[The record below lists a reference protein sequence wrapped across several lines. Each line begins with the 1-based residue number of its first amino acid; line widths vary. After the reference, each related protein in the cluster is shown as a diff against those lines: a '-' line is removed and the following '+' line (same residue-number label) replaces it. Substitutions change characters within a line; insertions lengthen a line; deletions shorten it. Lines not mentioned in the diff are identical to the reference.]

1 MKKRQNDLDTAD
13 GERLTERELS
23 RRLGRYQRAAAL
35 WLRLGLLGI
44 AGGVISYFAVQDAAL
59 KAVLTGVL
67 FSGGLFCAIFLSRE
81 AQKKLKALMQEQMG
95 DLFRAELERAFGPD
109 LRTADLAIDRA
120 CVEQF
125 RLLDGKWE
133 ECVVEDLHQGTH
145 RGVSFSAANVRLD
158 YVYERGSGQEGLGT
172 CQDMVFKGVV
182 IRCQTRVA
190 ASGLVRGNA
199 RTEDS
204 PRGIVTEN
212 GDFNAHFCV
221 TAEREQD
228 AFCLLTPQFMEQLTA
243 LEGGVEGHLA
253 GFCWEGRVFSLTIET
268 DYGFASVASS
278 VDLRDLDALQR
289 SYITSLKEMGRFL
302 DLLLKNT
309 ALFAARD

>member
-1 MKKRQNDLDTAD
+1 MKQKNEFEPGYGRMSE
-13 GERLTERELS
+13 GELS
-23 RRLGRYQRAAAL
+23 RQLGWYQRAASL
-35 WLRLGLLGI
+35 WIRVGLIGI
-44 AGGVISYFAVQDAAL
+44 AAGLIACFAVKDAAL

-67 FSGGLFCAIFLSRE
+67 FSGGLCSTIFLSGR

-95 DLFRAELERAFGPD
+95 DFFRTELERAFGPD

-133 ECVVEDLHQGTH
+133 ECRVENLYQGTH

-158 YVYERGSGQEGLGT
+158 HVYERGSGQEGLGI
-172 CQDMVFKGVV
+172 CQDMVFKGLV
-182 IRCQTRVA
+182 IRCQTRPA
-190 ASGLVRGNA
+190 ASGLVRGSA
-199 RTEDS
+199 RTEES
-204 PRGIVTEN
+204 PQGIVTEN

-228 AFCLLTPQFMEQLTA
+228 AFDLLTPRFMEQLME
-243 LEGGVEGHLA
+243 LEGGVEGRLA
-253 GFCWEGRVFSLTIET
+253 GFCWEGRVFSLALET

-278 VDLRDLDALQR
+278 VDLRDLDALRR
-289 SYITSLKEMGRFL
+289 SYVTSLKEMGHFL

-309 ALFAARD
+309 ALFAGQK

>member
-1 MKKRQNDLDTAD
+1 MKQKNEFEPAGRKLSEGELARQ
-13 GERLTERELS
+13 
-23 RRLGRYQRAAAL
+23 LGRYQRAASL
-35 WLRLGLLGI
+35 WIRVGLIGI
-44 AGGVISYFAVQDAAL
+44 AAGLIAYFAVQDAAL

-67 FSGGLFCAIFLSRE
+67 FSGGLCCTIFLSGR
-81 AQKKLKALMQEQMG
+81 AQKKLKALMQEQLS
-95 DLFRAELERAFGPD
+95 DFFRAELERAFGPD

-120 CVEQF
+120 CMEQF

-133 ECVVEDLHQGTH
+133 ECRVENLYQGLY

-158 YVYERGSGQEGLGT
+158 HVYERGSGQEGLGT

-182 IRCQTRVA
+182 IRCQTRPA
-190 ASGLVRGNA
+190 APGLVRGNA

-204 PRGIVTEN
+204 PQGITTEN
-212 GDFNAHFCV
+212 GDFNARFCV

-243 LEGGVEGHLA
+243 LEGGVEGRLA
-253 GFCWEGRVFSLTIET
+253 GFFWEGRVFSLAIET

-278 VDLRDLDALQR
+278 VDLRDLDALRR
-289 SYITSLKEMGRFL
+289 SYVTSLEEMGYFL
-302 DLLLKNT
+302 DLLLEDT
-309 ALFAARD
+309 ALFAGQK

>member
-1 MKKRQNDLDTAD
+1 M
-13 GERLTERELS
+13 
-23 RRLGRYQRAAAL
+23 
-35 WLRLGLLGI
+35 
-44 AGGVISYFAVQDAAL
+44 
-59 KAVLTGVL
+59 
-67 FSGGLFCAIFLSRE
+67 
-81 AQKKLKALMQEQMG
+81 
-95 DLFRAELERAFGPD
+95 
-109 LRTADLAIDRA
+109 
-120 CVEQF
+120 
-125 RLLDGKWE
+125 
-133 ECVVEDLHQGTH
+133 VEDLHQGTH

-158 YVYERGSGQEGLGT
+158 HVYERGSGQEGLGT

-204 PRGIVTEN
+204 PQGIVTEN

-228 AFCLLTPQFMEQLTA
+228 AFCLLTPQFMERLTA

-278 VDLRDLDALQR
+278 VDSAG
-289 SYITSLKEMGRFL
+289 SGRPAEELYHVPGGDGTFPG
-302 DLLLKNT
+302 
-309 ALFAARD
+309 FCC

>member
-1 MKKRQNDLDTAD
+1 MKKRQNDLDPSG
-13 GERLTERELS
+13 GERLTEEELS
-23 RRLGRYQRAAAL
+23 RQLGHYQKRAAL
-35 WLRLGLLGI
+35 WLRVGLLGVA
-44 AGGVISYFAVQDAAL
+44 AGLISYFAVPDAAL
-59 KAVLTGVL
+59 KAVLTAVL
-67 FSGGLFCAIFLSRE
+67 FFGGLCCAIFLSGG
-81 AQKKLKALMQEQMG
+81 AQKKLKALTQEQLG
-95 DLFRAELERAFGPD
+95 AFFRTELERAFGPD
-109 LRTADLAIDRA
+109 LRTAELAIDRA

-133 ECVVEDLHQGTH
+133 ECRVENLYQGTH

-158 YVYERGSGQEGLGT
+158 HVYERGSGQEGLGI
-172 CQDMVFKGVV
+172 CQDMVFKGLV
-182 IRCQTRVA
+182 IRCQTRPA
-190 ASGLVRGNA
+190 ASGLVRGSA

-204 PRGIVTEN
+204 PQGIVTEK

-228 AFCLLTPQFMEQLTA
+228 ASDLLTPRFMEQMME

-253 GFCWEGRVFSLTIET
+253 GFRWEGRVFSLALET

-278 VDLRDLDALQR
+278 VDLRDLDALRR
-289 SYITSLKEMGRFL
+289 SYVTSLEEMGHFL

-309 ALFAARD
+309 ALFEGRD